1 MSSKININQ
10 FGLVCTVAI
19 FQIFL
24 LCCSE
29 VSTRDNLVERQ
40 DKTGHWVAKIVG
52 EIKSPEITE
61 SSGLANSPCQPEV
74 LWTHNDSGGGPFI
87 FAVNKKGEHLATLHI
102 LNAQNRDWEDLAI
115 REEAP
120 GECYMYI
127 ADIGNNQKTN
137 QIFTIYKVKEPKISK
152 PIVTKNKSNI
162 SATVAQSIR
171 FKYPYSSKD
180 AEALI
185 VHPQSGDLYVLTKN
199 LAEFSEIYKLRAQ
212 DIKKDAVNT
221 LQLIGRIEL
230 PSIPGGLI
238 TGASVSFDGKK
249 VVMCDYLGIYEI
261 KLPETSDYFDD
272 IWLQKPQSV
281 DSLPRAQGE
290 AVAYSADGNSIF
302 ATSEQ
307 RNSPLIMITRTE
319 K

>member
-1 MSSKININQ
+1 MSLKISITQ
-10 FGLVCTVAI
+10 FASVCIVI

-24 LCCSE
+24 LGCSE
-29 VSTRDNLVERQ
+29 VSTRHDSVERQ
-40 DKTGHWVAKIVG
+40 DKAGNWVAKIVG
-52 EIKSPEITE
+52 EIKSPKITE

-87 FAVNKKGEHLATLHI
+87 FAINKKGEHLATLHV
-102 LNAQNRDWEDLAI
+102 LKAQNRDWEDLAI

-120 GECYMYI
+120 GECYIYVG
-127 ADIGNNQKTN
+127 DIGNNRKTN
-137 QIFTIYKVKEPKISK
+137 QIFTIYKIKEPKISE
-152 PIVTKNKSNI
+152 IAVSNNKSNV
-162 SATVAQSIR
+162 SATVVQSIR

-185 VHPQSGDLYVLTKN
+185 VHPQSGDLYLLTKN

-212 DIKKDAVNT
+212 DIKKDAINT

-238 TGASVSFDGKK
+238 TGASVSLDGRK

-261 KLPETSDYFDD
+261 KLPEASDYFDD

-290 AVAYSADGNSIF
+290 AVAYSVDGNSIF

>member
-1 MSSKININQ
+1 MSLKINITQ
-10 FGLVCTVAI
+10 FASVCIVI
-19 FQIFL
+19 FQISL

-29 VSTRDNLVERQ
+29 VSTRHKLVQGQ
-40 DKTGHWVAKIVG
+40 DKTDHWTAKIVG
-52 EIKSPEITE
+52 EIKSQEITE
-61 SSGLANSPCQPEV
+61 SSGLANSPCQPEI

-87 FAVNKKGEHLATLHI
+87 FAVNKKGEHLATLHV
-102 LNAQNRDWEDLAI
+102 LNAENRDWEDLAI

-120 GECYMYI
+120 GECYIYI
-127 ADIGNNQKTN
+127 GDIGNNQKTN
-137 QIFTIYKVKEPKISK
+137 QIFTIYKVKEPRVSETIMSK
-152 PIVTKNKSNI
+152 SRRRVSTN
-162 SATVAQSIR
+162 AVQSIK
-171 FKYPYSSKD
+171 FKYPNSSKD
-180 AEALI
+180 AEALV

-212 DIKKDAVNT
+212 DIKKDAINT

-238 TGASVSFDGKK
+238 TGASVSFDGRK

-261 KLPETSDYFDD
+261 KLPEISDHFDD
-272 IWLQKPQSV
+272 IWLQKPQNV

-290 AVAYSADGNSIF
+290 AVAYSVDGNSIF

-307 RNSPLIMITRTE
+307 KHSPLIMITRTE

>member
-1 MSSKININQ
+1 MSLKINITQ
-10 FGLVCTVAI
+10 FASVCIVI

-24 LCCSE
+24 LGCFE
-29 VSTRDNLVERQ
+29 VSTRHDSVERQ
-40 DKTGHWVAKIVG
+40 DKAGNWVAKIVG
-52 EIKSPEITE
+52 EIKSPKITE
-61 SSGLANSPCQPEV
+61 SSGLANSPCQPEI

-87 FAVNKKGEHLATLHI
+87 FAINKKGEHLATLHV
-102 LNAQNRDWEDLAI
+102 LKAQNRDWEDLAI

-120 GECYMYI
+120 GECYIYVG
-127 ADIGNNQKTN
+127 DIGNNRKTN
-137 QIFTIYKVKEPKISK
+137 QIFTIYKIKEPKISE
-152 PIVTKNKSNI
+152 IAVSNNKSNV
-162 SATVAQSIR
+162 SATVVQSIR

-185 VHPQSGDLYVLTKN
+185 VHPQSGDLYLLTKN
-199 LAEFSEIYKLRAQ
+199 LAEFSEIYKLRAR
-212 DIKKDAVNT
+212 DIKKDAINT

-238 TGASVSFDGKK
+238 TGASVSLDGRK

-261 KLPETSDYFDD
+261 KLPEASDYFDD

-290 AVAYSADGNSIF
+290 AVAYSVDGNSIF

-307 RNSPLIMITRTE
+307 RNSTLIMITRTE